1 MKSVTF
7 PVILA
12 GWGKPR
18 DFPEKRVHHAADHGL
33 NPPVSGRA
41 VQLDGLRAIAMLAIC
56 WDHWCPVGWPRVFPF
71 EVFLFFFLVLTG
83 YLITGSLLRERD
95 RGEARGGAWKTAALR
110 NYQIRRGLRILA
122 PYYAALALAWLVRA
136 PDVTGAGMPWYLFHL
151 SNIHMAFLGYWPQG
165 TNHFWSLAIQ
175 QQFYLIWPFV
185 IWFLPRKWLLAAI
198 LVFSALGP
206 LSRMFHDSFVP
217 WCAWP
222 QVLTWAA
229 FDYFGIGGLLALAV
243 HRGMSLESPGLR
255 CLSMVALA
263 GYLAVFG
270 AHALGWPTFGL
281 RAFQQTLLAV
291 ALCGLIVASSVG
303 FSGVASKLL
312 EHPLLQRIGAL
323 SYGVYLFHNL
333 APLVVGKIFWF
344 LWSAPFESGLGA
356 LLKVA
361 VFAVVTWGL
370 TLASWRWIEQP
381 LQGVRAK
388 LAPR

>member
-1 MKSVTF
+1 
-7 PVILA
+7 
-12 GWGKPR
+12 
-18 DFPEKRVHHAADHGL
+18 
-33 NPPVSGRA
+33 
-41 VQLDGLRAIAMLAIC
+41 
-56 WDHWCPVGWPRVFPF
+56 
-71 EVFLFFFLVLTG
+71 
-83 YLITGSLLRERD
+83 
-95 RGEARGGAWKTAALR
+95 
-110 NYQIRRGLRILA
+110 
-122 PYYAALALAWLVRA
+122 
-136 PDVTGAGMPWYLFHL
+136 
-151 SNIHMAFLGYWPQG
+151 
-165 TNHFWSLAIQ
+165 
-175 QQFYLIWPFV
+175 
-185 IWFLPRKWLLAAI
+185 
-198 LVFSALGP
+198 
-206 LSRMFHDSFVP
+206 
-217 WCAWP
+217 
-222 QVLTWAA
+222 
-229 FDYFGIGGLLALAV
+229 
-243 HRGMSLESPGLR
+243 MSLESPGLR
-255 CLSMVALA
+255 CLSVVALA

-344 LWSAPFESGLGA
+344 LWSGPFESGLGA